1 MGHSSLH
8 EHRSS
13 STDPSA
19 IQQRQGVNAMST
31 SPRSLDA
38 IHMAHHP
45 RSSSQHPWWRT
56 LSDSHLCWS
65 TRSEGKRQAFRSDP
79 ETWITGSC
87 GTLLDKSSKLSTK
100 SLDTYQQLQQQWHCQ
115 TTLLQHLV
123 LATRPYTSPTTPL
136 QALPLEQFI
145 WRAML

>member
-19 IQQRQGVNAMST
+19 IQQQQGASAI
-31 SPRSLDA
+31 SIFPPLLDA
-38 IHMAHHP
+38 IHIAHHP
-45 RSSSQHPWWRT
+45 RYSSQHPWWRT

-65 TRSEGKRQAFRSDP
+65 TRSEGRRQAFRSDL

-87 GTLLDKSSKLSTK
+87 GTLLDKSSKLLTK
-100 SLDTYQQLQQQWHCQ
+100 SLDTYQ
-115 TTLLQHLV
+115 
-123 LATRPYTSPTTPL
+123 
-136 QALPLEQFI
+136 
-145 WRAML
+145 